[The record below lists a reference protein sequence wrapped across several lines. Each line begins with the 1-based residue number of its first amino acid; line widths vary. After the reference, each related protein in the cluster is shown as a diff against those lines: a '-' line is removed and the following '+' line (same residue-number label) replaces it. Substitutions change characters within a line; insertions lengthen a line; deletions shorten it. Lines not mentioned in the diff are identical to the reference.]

1 MDLVKKRG
9 KTGRAALILQ
19 SCPQE
24 NGAAALA
31 MVLSAFGKSVP
42 MGELTGRPM
51 ASAADIVEAARSLG
65 VRAQGYQMSWG
76 ELRRAPLP
84 LIAHWRFRS
93 FVVVTGFRGDKV
105 LVHSP
110 EEGSLALSRR
120 AFEAGF
126 TGVALC
132 FAAEEAEGLT
142 GGETAGASLWEGPA
156 APVLLGAAQLFITA
170 CYVLL
175 AVRFR
180 GVAALLASPQ
190 AEGALALCLELGGLL
205 LLQGAAAVFQVWL
218 IGRCRRLRRMEDI
231 RAFRERLAG
240 ENAAFLRKTSRL
252 RLDEAARDQ
261 AARSAA
267 MAREAVCALQLISGG
282 ICLCVMAAQVPGAAA
297 AALLPAAAFALAC
310 LGRRERLYSED
321 KLRSREQVLG
331 EDLAA
336 RDLEDWED
344 LRLRG
349 EDGARFQ
356 RWAGET
362 GGAFRPAEMET
373 QRMLWYAG
381 AAVLLL
387 AVLCVCLLEMI
398 AGMADTQDLLG
409 CMALAA
415 AAAASLGS
423 LPCLLAERAAARRC
437 GESAGLVFRRT
448 EEARSAAAAA
458 APASVLTVQNAS
470 VRPAGAGETVKD
482 ISFTVRKGEVLVVA
496 GEPEILAAL
505 AAMVSGMERPLQGEL
520 YLDSRAAGDLSEEA
534 LCGSIA
540 LLGVGL
546 PYPRGTVRE
555 NIAAGLRDIT
565 DYAVMEAASDALLHQ
580 RILGRAGRYD
590 TPVSTLSEGERI
602 LLEFARAFA
611 RGTPFLVCRGLT
623 GVLDPETE
631 DRLIR
636 NIRRRGVGAVLLTE
650 DRTLLRKGDIVY
662 RIEGGR
668 TALRER
674 AELVEEVDS
683 LV

>member
-9 KTGRAALILQ
+9 RTRTVKLILQ
-19 SCPQE
+19 SCPEE
-24 NGAAALA
+24 NGAAALTMA
-31 MVLSAFGKSVP
+31 LSAFGKSVP
-42 MGELTGRPM
+42 MGELTERPI
-51 ASAADIVEAARSLG
+51 ASAADLIGAARSRG
-65 VRAQGYQMSWG
+65 VYAQGYQMSWE

-110 EEGSLALSRR
+110 EEGCLVLSRK

-126 TGVALC
+126 TGVVIC
-132 FAAEEAEGLT
+132 FAAAEGENRS
-142 GGETAGASLWEGPA
+142 GEDAAGMPLWERPA
-156 APVLLGAAQLFITA
+156 APVLLAAAQLFIA
-170 CYVLL
+170 VCYVLL

-190 AEGALALCLELGGLL
+190 ANGGITLCLELGGLL
-205 LLQGAAAVFQVWL
+205 LLQGLAAMFQVWL
-218 IGRCRRLRRMEDI
+218 VSRCRRLRRIEDI
-231 RAFRERLAG
+231 RAFREQLAG
-240 ENAAFLRKTSRL
+240 EDAAFLRKTSRL

-267 MAREAVCALQLISGG
+267 LAREAVCAIQLVSGG
-282 ICLCVMAAQVPGAAA
+282 VCLCVMAVQIPAAA
-297 AALLPAAAFALAC
+297 AAAAVTAAVFSALC
-310 LGRRERLYSED
+310 LRRRERLYSEE
-321 KLRSREQVLG
+321 KLCSREAVLG

-336 RDLEDWED
+336 RDLEDWET

-349 EDGARFQ
+349 EDGARFR

-362 GGAFRPAEMET
+362 GGAFRPAEMEL
-373 QRMLWYAG
+373 QRMFWYAG

-398 AGMADTQDLLG
+398 AGLAGTGDLLG
-409 CMALAA
+409 CTALGA
-415 AAAASLGS
+415 AAAASLGA

-437 GESAGLVFRRT
+437 GESAGLVLRKLG
-448 EEARSAAAAA
+448 EARTAVPAA
-458 APASVLTVQNAS
+458 APSSLTVQNAS
-470 VRPAGAGETVKD
+470 VRPMGDDSRTVKD
-482 ISFTVRKGEVLVVA
+482 ISFTVRKGEVLVVT
-496 GEPEILAAL
+496 GEPDVLAAL
-505 AAMVSGMERPLQGEL
+505 AAMVSGMERPIQGEL

-540 LLGVGL
+540 LLGGGL

-580 RILGRAGRYD
+580 RILGRGERYD

-602 LLEFARAFA
+602 LLEFAWAFA
-611 RGTPFLVCRGLT
+611 KGTPFLVCRGLT
-623 GVLDPETE
+623 GALDPETE
-631 DRLIR
+631 DQLIR

-650 DRTLLRKGDIVY
+650 DPALLRKGDIVY
-662 RIEGGR
+662 RIEDGR

-674 AELVEEVDS
+674 AEFMEEVDS